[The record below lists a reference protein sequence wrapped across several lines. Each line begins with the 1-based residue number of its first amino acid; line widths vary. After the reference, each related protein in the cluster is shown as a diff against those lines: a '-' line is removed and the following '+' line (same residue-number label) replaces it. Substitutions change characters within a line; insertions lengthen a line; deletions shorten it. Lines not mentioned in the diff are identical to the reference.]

1 MSQENREIF
10 ARVFGSLRQKVI
22 WKLEEQFPMPAN
34 VLISDW
40 LPQSEILAHPN
51 VKVFITH
58 GGLLGTTE
66 AIYHGVPIIGMP
78 FFGDQKRNIKT
89 AVQAGWG
96 LQLDYSNI
104 TEDSLRWALLE
115 VLDHSRLAIFADY
128 RVYLN

>member
-1 MSQENREIF
+1 
-10 ARVFGSLRQKVI
+10 
-22 WKLEEQFPMPAN
+22 MPAN

-66 AIYHGVPIIGMP
+66 AIYHGVPIVGMP
-78 FFGDQKRNIKT
+78 FFGDQKRNIQT

-96 LQLDYSNI
+96 VQLDYKNV
-104 TEDSLRWALLE
+104 TEQSLRWALLE
-115 VLDHSRLAIFADY
+115 VIEHSR
-128 RVYLN
+128 